1 MSSIAAFVDGPLWYF
16 SLTVFVVGVLWRL
29 IGLLSMRGN
38 KELSR
43 PRDSATG
50 GVIHSVLSRFVP
62 VAGVQSRIRVRT
74 VASYLFHIGLF
85 LILIFAAPH
94 IAFYDSHLLGFGWTP
109 MPQWLFFL
117 VSGVSFLWLIVLWL
131 HRIMYP
137 VTRSV
142 TTASDHIATGLV
154 FWVMLTGCM
163 ALGESSEFLRVLHL
177 FMAELL
183 LLYFPFSSLMHA
195 FYWHVSRAHTGAH
208 YGRRGVKV

>member
-1 MSSIAAFVDGPLWYF
+1 MSFTEFVDGPFWYF
-16 SLTVFVVGVLWRL
+16 SLSVFVIGILWRL
-29 IGLLSMRGN
+29 IGLLSMSGHTD
-38 KELSR
+38 LSR
-43 PRDSATG
+43 KRGSALG
-50 GVIHSVLSRFVP
+50 GGLHSVMSRFIP
-62 VAGVQSRIRVRT
+62 LSTVQTRIRVRT

-85 LILIFAAPH
+85 VLLLFAAPH
-94 IAFYDSHLLGFGWTP
+94 IEFYKTHLLGFGWTP
-109 MPQWLFFL
+109 MPHWAFVAVAAITFI
-117 VSGVSFLWLIVLWL
+117 GLIVLWL

-142 TTASDHIATGLV
+142 TSAADHIASGLV

-177 FMAELL
+177 LMAELL

-195 FYWHVSRAHTGAH
+195 FYWHVSRAYTGAH

>member
-1 MSSIAAFVDGPLWYF
+1 
-16 SLTVFVVGVLWRL
+16 
-29 IGLLSMRGN
+29 
-38 KELSR
+38 
-43 PRDSATG
+43 
-50 GVIHSVLSRFVP
+50 VLSRFVP
-62 VAGVQSRIRVRT
+62 VAGVQSRIQVRT

-94 IAFYDSHLLGFGWTP
+94 IEFYKTHLLGFGWAA
-109 MPQWLFFL
+109 MPRWLFVL
-117 VSGVSFLWLIVLWL
+117 VSAISFLGLIVLWL

-142 TTASDHIATGLV
+142 TSAADHIASGLV

-177 FMAELL
+177 LMAELL

-195 FYWHVSRAHTGAH
+195 FYWHVSRAYTGAH